1 MIFFFFLDLSS
12 SNIEGRN
19 SQRLWRLEISREIS
33 SLVSL
38 EGEGFK
44 EDEFLLENSFGI
56 RGKSEKS
63 ERVGKN

>member
-56 RGKSEKS
+56 RGKREKS

>member
-38 EGEGFK
+38 AGEGFK